1 MNRVMNRIVE
11 FANSLGFQI
20 DPANKERSSD
30 VDVRWM
36 IRRDMPSILEIE
48 HDSFEFPWNE
58 EEFIQCL
65 RQRNCIGMVAE
76 IRDQVVG
83 FMVYQLHKDR
93 LHLLNLAVHP
103 NLRRAGI
110 GRALIDKLIGKLA
123 TTPRTSVV
131 VEVRETNIDAQ
142 LFFREFRFKAISV
155 LQEHY
160 FDTDEAAYVME
171 YRK

>member
-1 MNRVMNRIVE
+1 MTATMATEEDLQVTLRRYKAY
-11 FANSLGFQI
+11 FDTI
-20 DPANKERSSD
+20 DGYNAAITELD
-30 VDVRWM
+30 EAATAA
-36 IRRDMPSILEIE
+36 EIE
-48 HDSFEFPWNE
+48 VE
-58 EEFIQCL
+58 EHKIKMSKAREKL
-65 RQRNCIGMVAE
+65 RDLEDM
-76 IRDQVVG
+76 RDAAQKS
-83 FMVYQLHKDR
+83 L